1 MHAGKGNQARDRVG
15 IFANA
20 VYLFRSASVSR
31 PVESIQS
38 KKDNV
43 VVDFFLNHN
52 KVRIALATA
61 HDRDVIYRL
70 RHEVFAHELGQH
82 AENDEQM
89 LTDALDEYNVY
100 ITATLNES
108 IVGFIS
114 ITPPGN
120 SYSIDKY
127 LSRDQLPFPV
137 DDRLHELRL
146 LAVIP
151 NHRGSRILPALIY
164 AAFRW
169 VEAQG
174 ATRIMAIGRREILD
188 IYVKAGMRA
197 LGRQIKSGAV
207 TFELITATIGELD
220 EHLIS
225 YSPLLS
231 RLKRRLDWQ
240 LGIPFYAR
248 SDG

>member
-1 MHAGKGNQARDRVG
+1 VYAGKGNQARDQVG

-20 VYLFRSASVSR
+20 VYLLRAESISR
-31 PVESIQS
+31 RIESIQS
-38 KKDNV
+38 KKEKV
-43 VVDFFLNHN
+43 VGDSLLNHN

-82 AENDEQM
+82 PENDEQM
-89 LTDALDEYNVY
+89 LTDALDDYNVY
-100 ITATLNES
+100 ITATLNEG
-108 IVGFIS
+108 IIGFIS
-114 ITPPGN
+114 ITPPAP

-151 NHRGSRILPALIY
+151 NHRGSPILPALIY

-174 ATRIMAIGRREILD
+174 GTRIMAIGRREILD

-197 LGRQIKSGAV
+197 LGRQIKAGAV
-207 TFELITATIGELD
+207 TFELITATIGELK
-220 EHLIS
+220 EHLIR
-225 YSPLLS
+225 YAPLVS
-231 RLKRRLDWQ
+231 RLERSLDWH
-240 LGIPFYAR
+240 LDIPFYAS